1 MEQVYRPFTAAQAR
15 PAASVSKYRDLVMGV
30 TCLAKTFAGIEPG
43 IGLERPRPESGLSQ
57 ANTVRC
63 FSEFSSEFFVFASRF
78 LEILPKIRKFRL
90 SLREACSDSREFD
103 T

>member
-1 MEQVYRPFTAAQAR
+1 MEQVYRPGTAAQAR
-15 PAASVSKYRDLVMGV
+15 RAACVGIPRFGMGV